1 MSYSNPP
8 KGKGVYFQ
16 QQPHPQR
23 HRYSLQQRPDE
34 IANHP
39 PRFIPQQAPRPQ
51 HPVPSQSPRIPSPS
65 VSPVAVNTLTHDMNK
80 QGAPSRPAMAASP
93 QQGILQNQP
102 NPSAPP
108 MMNMGQVRF
117 QAPRQPLPRGY
128 QQQIPQQVYPVRH
141 QNQAQMQGMGQHPPA
156 GGPAS
161 QQGATQAQMM
171 QSSAAAAASGQYMQ
185 QGGHQFIMAGA
196 MTGPMNIVPQQQVT
210 HRPYHQQSFPQVYSQ
225 TTPPYYS
232 SPPQPVWLNTAPAAA
247 PRQTFNSQP
256 PVSRSESQRNKK
268 IIRIVDP
275 STNQDV
281 TDTLLRDTSGSSSP
295 HSGRSSANVT
305 PPVSTSSED
314 AKRIQAAFASK
325 VAMVATASDL
335 PQSDIPPPHRVPPQS
350 APQQPQTQQ
359 PPQQHQ
365 PVPQPIPQPVPQ
377 QLPMQPG
384 QPPVVVMPG
393 GQPVPVVAGG
403 NFPVVAPGAAPVVA
417 QVPSQPV
424 EPAVPEGAPNTV
436 VAATPVAEAVQPPR
450 PVPQAAAAAVP
461 APLPVQQ
468 PVQIQ
473 SVPGTPAQQIPPEAI
488 PAAVQPPVNPV
499 TPAVPPAGPPA
510 GPPANVQAAPV
521 QETAPPSSKHE
532 LASVN
537 TASTV
542 GRASPSEQEDAPDS
556 DAVPPVVQQ
565 TVQPTT
571 ETKPN
576 QVDDDSKQISA
587 NNPAVQQSMPASVVP
602 QPESKEAA
610 STLPES
616 KDGKK
621 KSQKKR
627 FQELDKKTTKGSDE
641 FDAYK
646 TDDVQEP
653 TPSQENPGKEVEPEP
668 EAKASKEPVEETVQ
682 DDIPSEKPK
691 ETTTQPQEDK
701 KSTEKTDESP
711 QSDVAKRKSEKES
724 SVVSE
729 KESEETVV
737 PDTSVPAK
745 VEKEEKSDHID
756 PSEDRENV
764 NEADNVESENSK
776 NKEGKPNPKDNKMQL
791 KYAYREDQW
800 SPNNPEG
807 KKQYDRD
814 FLLQFQKGCTD
825 KPDGLP
831 NIPDI
836 VLDKAVVQQMS
847 LTLQQGGNQKS
858 SDFMPHFMKSP
869 RVQGKQ
875 PNYPTGQGRR
885 SSREPLKVI
894 QRQRDSAET
903 KLSTSDK
910 AWKPGHKRTPE
921 EAKDD
926 EEMKTQDLFRN
937 FTSILNKLTP
947 QMFNKLT
954 EKALQLP
961 INTEERLKGVIQL
974 VFEKAISEPNF
985 STAYA
990 HMCQRLSQLKVQSTS
1005 SPGQQVQFRPILLH
1019 NCQQE
1024 FEKEKQTEIDEAQR
1038 RKEISQL
1045 PANQQEAQLE
1055 LLEEKLYKAKRR
1067 TMGNIRFIGELFKL
1081 NILTENIMHGCI
1093 MKLLKAK
1100 DDDSLECL
1108 CNLMSTIGKALDH
1121 EKAKNRIDQYFNKID
1136 KIIASQANQPRI
1148 RFLMYDLVD
1157 LRKNNWVPRRQEN
1170 KPTTID
1176 ALHKE
1181 WHVAEAKK
1189 AEELRGY
1196 NGPSRSREQAPPPR
1210 TVTPQADDGWNT
1222 VPTSNKTRTPYDP
1235 SKLKLTRLTNVDDNI
1250 QLGPGGRGFN
1260 MWGRGSIGAGSK
1272 NKSSTESASSSSQ
1285 EEQAPS
1291 QANRFSMLSE
1301 DAKRPMSRGGS
1312 GGYSSRDSR
1321 GRGQSPMSKR
1331 SRERDRE
1338 RDRERE
1344 KEAVIAEVQRISRP
1358 SRAEPAEPRG
1368 SKEIAAPIKPEK
1380 KEEPTMP
1387 DSKVKQTSVATV
1399 AEFLNLKDFAEATR
1413 CVSELPSKQR
1423 HLFVQATIDHVI
1435 EKKQDMRETVGVLF
1449 HSLLNSNLLT
1459 KEQYLTGI
1467 KDMIEFAEDMA
1478 IDIPKIYEYLGEL
1491 MGAMVIERAEY
1502 LEVQATAVMPLK
1514 EFQTAGVLM
1523 AEVLRTASR
1532 RIGANAVCHLWQQAG
1547 LKWETF
1553 LPDGENVQEFVQKK
1567 GVEFTLQGASATDN
1581 GLNSVQGDWVLT
1593 FNRGLTN
1600 LLNER
1605 PDNNKIFDW
1614 IKCNVT
1620 DTQKQHPEFIRAL
1633 VTLICQHA
1641 AKGEG
1646 QNCRID
1652 PEILKQ
1658 RGPILQRYIDSK
1670 RPLELQALFAVQALN
1685 HSLHSPPGLLR
1696 ILFDVLYD
1704 EDVVS
1709 EDAFYDWKKSEDPKE
1724 SAGKGV
1730 ALKSVTSFF
1739 TWLAEAD

>member
-23 HRYSLQQRPDE
+23 HRYPQQRADE
-34 IANHP
+34 IANR
-39 PRFIPQQAPRPQ
+39 PRAFIQQQAPRPQ

-93 QQGILQNQP
+93 QQGILPNQP

-117 QAPRQPLPRGY
+117 QAPRQALPRAY
-128 QQQIPQQVYPVRH
+128 QPQIPQQVYSVRH
-141 QNQAQMQGMGQHPPA
+141 QNQAQMQGMQQHPQG

-161 QQGATQAQMM
+161 QQGANQAQMM
-171 QSSAAAAASGQYMQ
+171 QSSAASGQYMQ
-185 QGGHQFIMAGA
+185 QQGAPQFIMTGA
-196 MTGPMNIVPQQQVT
+196 MTGPMNIVPQPIT
-210 HRPYHQQSFPQVYSQ
+210 HRPYQQTYPTVYQAQ

-232 SPPQPVWLNTAPAAA
+232 SPPQPGVWLNPAPASA
-247 PRQTFNSQP
+247 PRQAFTPQP
-256 PVSRSESQRNKK
+256 PVSRSNSTRERKL
-268 IIRIVDP
+268 IRIQDP
-275 STNQDV
+275 NTNQDI
-281 TDTLLRDTSGSSSP
+281 TDVLLRDTSGSSSP

-325 VAMVATASDL
+325 VAMVATAGD
-335 PQSDIPPPHRVPPQS
+335 PQSDLPPPHRVPPQS
-350 APQQPQTQQ
+350 APQQPQTQLPQ
-359 PPQQHQ
+359 QQQPPPQQ
-365 PVPQPIPQPVPQ
+365 VPQPIPQPVPQ
-377 QLPMQPG
+377 QPPMQPG

-393 GQPVPVVAGG
+393 GQTVPVVPGG
-403 NFPVVAPGAAPVVA
+403 NFPVAAPGAAPVAA
-417 QVPSQPV
+417 QLPSQPV
-424 EPAVPEGAPNTV
+424 EPAVAEGAPSTV

-450 PVPQAAAAAVP
+450 PVPQAAAMP

-468 PVQIQ
+468 PAQVQPVQ
-473 SVPGTPAQQIPPEAI
+473 GTPAQHVPPEAI
-488 PAAVQPPVNPV
+488 PAAVQPPVPV
-499 TPAVPPAGPPA
+499 VTPA

-521 QETAPPSSKHE
+521 QEATAAAPPPPSKHE
-532 LASVN
+532 LASAN
-537 TASTV
+537 TASTI
-542 GRASPSEQEDAPDS
+542 GQASPSEQEVAAPDGA
-556 DAVPPVVQQ
+556 AVPPVVPQ
-565 TVQPTT
+565 TVAPTT
-571 ETKPN
+571 ETNPK
-576 QVDDDSKQISA
+576 QVDDDANQISA
-587 NNPAVQQSMPASVVP
+587 NNQAVQQSTPASVVP

-610 STLPES
+610 SSLPES
-616 KDGKK
+616 KDAKK

-653 TPSQENPGKEVEPEP
+653 TSSQENLGKEGELEP
-668 EAKASKEPVEETVQ
+668 EAKASKEPVEGTVQ
-682 DDIPSEKPK
+682 DVTPSEQPK

-701 KSTEKTDESP
+701 KSTEKTDDTP
-711 QSDVAKRKSEKES
+711 PSDVAKRKSEKEP

-729 KESEETVV
+729 KESEQTVV
-737 PDTSVPAK
+737 PDTSAPTK
-745 VEKEEKSDHID
+745 VEKEEEKSDRID

-836 VLDKAVVQQMS
+836 VLDKAVVMPLNLNQ
-847 LTLQQGGNQKS
+847 QQGGNQKS

-894 QRQRDSAET
+894 QRQKDTAET

-910 AWKPGHKRTPE
+910 AWKPGHKRAPE
-921 EAKDD
+921 EEKDGED
-926 EEMKTQDLFRN
+926 VKTQELFRN

-947 QMFNKLT
+947 QMFNRLT

-961 INTEERLKGVIQL
+961 IDTEERLKGVIQL

-990 HMCQRLSQLKVQSTS
+990 HMCQRLSQLKVQSSTN
-1005 SPGQQVQFRPILLH
+1005 PGQQVQFRPILLH

-1024 FEKEKQTEIDEAQR
+1024 FEKEKQTEIDEVQR

-1045 PANQQEAQLE
+1045 PAKEQEAQLE

-1148 RFLMYDLVD
+1148 RFLMHDLVD
-1157 LRKNNWVPRRQEN
+1157 LRKDNWVPRRQEN

-1181 WHVAEAKK
+1181 WHVNEAKK
-1189 AEELRGY
+1189 AVELKGY

-1235 SKLKLTRLTNVDDNI
+1235 SKLKLTRMTNVDENI

-1260 MWGRGSIGAGSK
+1260 MWQRGSIGAGSK
-1272 NKSSTESASSSSQ
+1272 NKSTTESASSSSQ

-1331 SRERDRE
+1331 SRERDRD

-1344 KEAVIAEVQRISRP
+1344 KEAAIAEVQRISRP
-1358 SRAEPAEPRG
+1358 ARPEPAEPRG
-1368 SKEIAAPIKPEK
+1368 SKEIAAPVKPEK

-1387 DSKVKQTSVATV
+1387 DSKVKHTSVATV
-1399 AEFLNLKDFAEATR
+1399 EEFLNLKDFAEATR

-1423 HLFVQATIDHVI
+1423 HIFVQSAVDNVI
-1435 EKKQDMRETVGVLF
+1435 EKKQDMRESVGVLF
-1449 HSLLNSNLLT
+1449 HSLLNSNLVT

-1467 KDMIEFAEDMA
+1467 KDMVEFAEDMA
-1478 IDIPKIYEYLGEL
+1478 IDIPKIYEYLGEI
-1491 MGAMVIERAEY
+1491 MGATVIERAEY
-1502 LEVQATAVMPLK
+1502 LELQATAVMPLK
-1514 EFQTAGVLM
+1514 EFQTAGVLL

-1532 RIGANAVCHLWQQAG
+1532 RIGASAVCHIWQQSG
-1547 LKWETF
+1547 LRWETF

-1567 GVEFTLQGASATDN
+1567 GVDFTLDGASATDN
-1581 GLNSVQGDWVLT
+1581 GLNSVQGDWVAT

-1600 LLNER
+1600 LLNEK

-1614 IKCNVT
+1614 IKSNVT
-1620 DTQKQHPEFIRAL
+1620 DTHKQHPEFIRAL

-1641 AKGEG
+1641 AEGEG

-1670 RPLELQALFAVQALN
+1670 RPLELQALYAVQALN